1 MTSRRWWAP
10 AAVLTVAALVAG
22 GSGLAACGSEGDASA
37 SPTDTAASTSTSSSS
52 TTVPGGTDQPVDP
65 HVEPAV
71 RRVMVLGDSLAA
83 GALEATDLV
92 DQLHGAGFDL
102 VEVLA
107 EPGEGPEWGIEQIA
121 ARAAVPEVVVVEL
134 GTNPSGDATGF
145 GPQVRTLIRL
155 LRARGAEHIAWLTPA
170 HRDEDRYAEKIA
182 ILRRIDDIDLLADW
196 AAEAEA
202 NPDELVADGLHPS
215 SEGYAELA
223 EFLVDTAV
231 EVEAER

>member
-1 MTSRRWWAP
+1 MTPRRRRPRA
-10 AAVLTVAALVAG
+10 AAVAAVAAAAIAAVAA
-22 GSGLAACGSEGDASA
+22 GLAACGSEGDASA
-37 SPTDTAASTSTSSSS
+37 SPNDTTASASTSTSTS
-52 TTVPGGTDQPVDP
+52 TTAVT
-65 HVEPAV
+65 VEPEV
-71 RRVMVLGDSLAA
+71 EPGPRRVLVLGDSLAA
-83 GALEATDLV
+83 GAAEATDLV
-92 DQLHGAGFDL
+92 DQFHDAGFDL

-107 EPGEGPEWGIEQIA
+107 EQGEGLEWGIEQIA

-134 GTNPSGDATGF
+134 GTNPSGDPTGF
-145 GPQVRTLIRL
+145 GAQVRTMLRL

-182 ILRRIDDIDLLADW
+182 ILRRTGDIDLLADW

-215 SEGYAELA
+215 TEGYAELA

>member
-1 MTSRRWWAP
+1 VTPRRWRR
-10 AAVLTVAALVAG
+10 AAALAVGASVAAA
-22 GSGLAACGSEGDASA
+22 GLAACGSEGDASA
-37 SPTDTAASTSTSSSS
+37 TPPDTTVTASTSTSSS
-52 TTVPGGTDQPVDP
+52 TTAPDGGGEPDGPTDDPGP
-65 HVEPAV
+65 

-92 DQLHGAGFDL
+92 DQLHDAGFDL

-107 EPGEGPEWGIEQIA
+107 EQGEGLEWGLEVIE

-134 GTNPSGDATGF
+134 GTNPSGDPTGF
-145 GPQVRTLIRL
+145 GPQVRTLLRL

-170 HRDEDRYAEKIA
+170 HRDEDRYEEKIA
-182 ILRRIDDIDLLADW
+182 ILRRVGDIDLLADW

-223 EFLVDTAV
+223 EFLVDTAL

>member
-1 MTSRRWWAP
+1 VA
-10 AAVLTVAALVAG
+10 TVAAAAAA
-22 GSGLAACGSEGDASA
+22 LAACGSEGDASA
-37 SPTDTAASTSTSSSS
+37 NPPDATGSTSTSTS
-52 TTVPGGTDQPVDP
+52 TTAADTGEPDEPDEPTVDAGP
-65 HVEPAV
+65 

-83 GALEATDLV
+83 GAVEATDLV
-92 DQLHGAGFDL
+92 DQLHDAGFDL

-107 EPGEGPEWGIEQIA
+107 QEGEGLEWGLEVIA

-134 GTNPSGDATGF
+134 GTNPSGDPTGF
-145 GPQVRTLIRL
+145 GPQVRGLLRL

-170 HRDEDRYAEKIA
+170 HRDEDRYDEKIA
-182 ILRRIDDIDLLADW
+182 ILRRVGDIDLLADW

-223 EFLVDTAV
+223 EFLVATAV

>member
-10 AAVLTVAALVAG
+10 AAVLGVAAALVAAG
-22 GSGLAACGSEGDASA
+22 AGLAACGPEGDASA
-37 SPTDTAASTSTSSSS
+37 SPTDTTASTSTSSTSVLPGTGDPDDPDAEP
-52 TTVPGGTDQPVDP
+52 TT
-65 HVEPAV
+65 

-92 DQLHGAGFDL
+92 DQLHDAGYDL

-145 GPQVRTLIRL
+145 GTQVRTLVRL

>member
-1 MTSRRWWAP
+1 VTPRRWRP
-10 AAVLTVAALVAG
+10 AAALAVVASVA
-22 GSGLAACGSEGDASA
+22 GLAACGSEGDASA
-37 SPTDTAASTSTSSSS
+37 SPPDTTVTASTSTSSAPEGGGGPDGP
-52 TTVPGGTDQPVDP
+52 TDDPGP
-65 HVEPAV
+65 

-92 DQLHGAGFDL
+92 DQLHDAGFDL

-107 EPGEGPEWGIEQIA
+107 EQGEGLEWGLEVIE

-134 GTNPSGDATGF
+134 GTNPSGDPTGF
-145 GPQVRTLIRL
+145 GPQVRTLLRL

-170 HRDEDRYAEKIA
+170 HRDEDRYEEKIA
-182 ILRRIDDIDLLADW
+182 ILRRVGDIDLLADW

-223 EFLVDTAV
+223 EFLVDTAL